1 MGSCYSVQGKGENK
15 PYFTVEPLSRES
27 PILQGD
33 ADLTHSSP
41 EKADPEPPPK
51 SALKSSPNCSQGS
64 SPLFEKKVQHQ
75 VSFDLMPELEIPLSG
90 STSHAS
96 GGSSPDQQKEALL
109 VDAKTSGEGVTSDQS
124 KANGVQGTQIF
135 SVCPWWGSNVVW
147 AACWDYSY

>member
-1 MGSCYSVQGKGENK
+1 MGSCYSVQAKGEHK

-41 EKADPEPPPK
+41 AKADLEPPPK
-51 SALKSSPNCSQGS
+51 SVLKSSPSCSQSS

-75 VSFDLMPELEIPLSG
+75 VCFDLMPELEIPLSG

-96 GGSSPDQQKEALL
+96 GGSSPDQQKEAP
-109 VDAKTSGEGVTSDQS
+109 VADVQTSGEGVTSDQS

-135 SVCPWWGSNVVW
+135 PVCPWWGNDVVW
-147 AACWDYSY
+147 PAC